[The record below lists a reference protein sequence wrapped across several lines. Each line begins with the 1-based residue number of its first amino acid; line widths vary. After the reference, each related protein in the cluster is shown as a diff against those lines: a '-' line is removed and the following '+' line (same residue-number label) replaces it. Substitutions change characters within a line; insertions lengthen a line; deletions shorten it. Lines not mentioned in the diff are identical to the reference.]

1 MSKSGNYLDDFNMT
15 LNEAFVRCTKDPFP
29 FPLYPKP
36 YIVAKLVE
44 MSSLFL
50 QRFPHAK
57 AETQIMGLRKSG
69 MPLVLDIQWKF
80 QTEEVFAG
88 STIWEDFNGM
98 NILRVIKNPSL
109 PLFNELLE
117 SWKPIGALSL
127 WKSSPELENHKNILR
142 QLPYVE
148 CMEYIKTLVEKGNVR
163 ERQQKLS
170 ALAENLDGYAEAIG
184 SIGLGVSMESDF
196 PYGSSEQN
204 GG

>member
-88 STIWEDFNGM
+88 STIWVNFHGK
-98 NILRVIKNPSL
+98 NIAKVIHSPSEQL
-109 PLFNELLE
+109 PDEIQE
-117 SWKPIGALSL
+117 SWDLISGLSL
-127 WKSSPELENHKNILR
+127 WKSSPELERHKSILR
-142 QLPYVE
+142 HTFLE
-148 CMEYIKTLVEKGNVR
+148 TW
-163 ERQQKLS
+163 
-170 ALAENLDGYAEAIG
+170 
-184 SIGLGVSMESDF
+184 
-196 PYGSSEQN
+196 
-204 GG
+204 